1 MKNIKYIICASLT
14 ALSMASCSGY
24 LNKLPENQV
33 DEQKIDYTKTAN
45 MYEPVS
51 GVYAKL
57 ANRGS
62 HWMVWG
68 ETIIRDDDV
77 STGRTDDQAGL
88 VSIDQ
93 TYSYDAGFWG
103 LNESWMAYYDVI
115 KVANAALTSLNGYDQ
130 YVTTDADRK
139 NYTEYCGEVKFLR
152 AYCYYR
158 LVQLFGPVT
167 LLKDNTQ
174 TDMTRSTVNAVYKY
188 ALSDLDDAIAAL
200 PRIRPN
206 EQTHIGAVTAFSAE
220 MLEAKI
226 YMNEGNYQKV
236 KDLTGDII
244 SSGKFSLYSDFYQLF
259 KIPGKLC
266 NESLFEFQYTD
277 FGNGSGNIVEPDSW
291 FAFQGPENDGNISGW
306 GFISPTKAF
315 RTWAEERGETVRAT
329 TTFLMAGE
337 TTPSGDFIRQPNSPT
352 APDCFNG
359 KAYTPSNQLTAGR
372 TDYGANNNIR
382 VFRYAD
388 VLLMNAEATVRLGG
402 NGDSP
407 FNLVRDRA
415 KMPELQNVTLN
426 QILDE
431 RRMEFAMEWG
441 ERFNDLVRSGNAISV
456 LGSTGYTADKQYY
469 PVPSSQIDISP
480 SLNNTPKD

>member
-93 TYSYDAGFWG
+93 TYAYDAGFWG
-103 LNESWMAYYDVI
+103 LNEAWMAYYDVI

-130 YVTTDADRK
+130 YVTTDADK
-139 NYTEYCGEVKFLR
+139 QNYTKYCGEVKFLR

-174 TDMTRSTVNAVYKY
+174 TDMTRSTVDAVYKY

-200 PRIRPN
+200 Q
-206 EQTHIGAVTAFSAE
+206 EFV
-220 MLEAKI
+220 
-226 YMNEGNYQKV
+226 
-236 KDLTGDII
+236 LTN
-244 SSGKFSLYSDFYQLF
+244 
-259 KIPGKLC
+259 KL
-266 NESLFEFQYTD
+266 T
-277 FGNGSGNIVEPDSW
+277 
-291 FAFQGPENDGNISGW
+291 
-306 GFISPTKAF
+306 
-315 RTWAEERGETVRAT
+315 
-329 TTFLMAGE
+329 
-337 TTPSGDFIRQPNSPT
+337 
-352 APDCFNG
+352 
-359 KAYTPSNQLTAGR
+359 
-372 TDYGANNNIR
+372 
-382 VFRYAD
+382 
-388 VLLMNAEATVRLGG
+388 
-402 NGDSP
+402 
-407 FNLVRDRA
+407 
-415 KMPELQNVTLN
+415 
-426 QILDE
+426 
-431 RRMEFAMEWG
+431 
-441 ERFNDLVRSGNAISV
+441 
-456 LGSTGYTADKQYY
+456 
-469 PVPSSQIDISP
+469 
-480 SLNNTPKD
+480 